1 MVVVRLRQR
10 RLTAVLTQAELAQR
24 AGVSEATVVA
34 AEQGKRVRIST
45 VRKLAEAL
53 GVAPGVLTTEAS
65 PTAGSLEDGP

>member
-65 PTAGSLEDGP
+65 LNAGLLEDGS